1 MACSTK
7 RTLKIGQGR
16 VWTGLRAN
24 KIGLVDELGG
34 IQDALQIASE
44 LAELE
49 NYQIIEYPKEK
60 TALEIILDDLE
71 NIQANRGKTIEEI
84 YKVKVQ
90 KLNSLNVKSKPKVFK
105 GQRGT
110 RSELK
115 RIIVTLKEGNT
126 IDMSGK
132 V

>member
-1 MACSTK
+1 MELNLIKKPVITEKSTANAQFNK
-7 RTLKIGQGR
+7 YIFEVRNDAIKI
-16 VWTGLRAN
+16 N
-24 KIGLVDELGG
+24 I
-34 IQDALQIASE
+34 
-44 LAELE
+44 
-49 NYQIIEYPKEK
+49 KE
-60 TALEIILDDLE
+60 
-71 NIQANRGKTIEEI
+71 TIEEI

>member
-1 MACSTK
+1 MDLNLIKKPVITEKSTANAQFNK
-7 RTLKIGQGR
+7 YIFEVRND
-16 VWTGLRAN
+16 AN
-24 KIGLVDELGG
+24 KINIKKV
-34 IQDALQIASE
+34 
-44 LAELE
+44 
-49 NYQIIEYPKEK
+49 IE
-60 TALEIILDDLE
+60 D
-71 NIQANRGKTIEEI
+71 I

>member
-1 MACSTK
+1 MDLSLIKNPVITEKSTANAQFNK
-7 RTLKIGQGR
+7 YIFEVRND
-16 VWTGLRAN
+16 AN
-24 KIGLVDELGG
+24 KI
-34 IQDALQIASE
+34 
-44 LAELE
+44 
-49 NYQIIEYPKEK
+49 
-60 TALEIILDDLE
+60 
-71 NIQANRGKTIEEI
+71 NIKKTIEDI